1 MSYTLLT
8 YLIYLGLA
16 FVLTFL
22 VGRSLFRNGR
32 PFLVDIF
39 KGDSKLADS
48 INRLLLTGF
57 YLLNVGYVSLS
68 MYSSQNIRTVEHMVE
83 KLSYKLGLL
92 FVILGVVHIINLI
105 VLYKTRKRNSDR
117 EPKAQSLKLEI

>member
-39 KGDSKLADS
+39 QGDSKLADS

-105 VLYKTRKRNSDR
+105 VLYKTRKKNSDR
-117 EPKAQSLKLEI
+117 EQS

>member
-22 VGRSLFRNGR
+22 VGRSLFSNGR

-39 KGDSKLADS
+39 NGNEKLADS

-83 KLSYKLGLL
+83 KLSYKLGML
-92 FVILGVVHIINLI
+92 FLILGVVHILNLV
-105 VLYKTRKRNSDR
+105 VLYKTRKRNS
-117 EPKAQSLKLEI
+117 EVNPNHNSLKLEI

>member
-8 YLIYLGLA
+8 YLIYLALA

-39 KGDSKLADS
+39 NGDTKLADS

-92 FVILGVVHIINLI
+92 FVILGIVHIINLI
-105 VLYKTRKRNSDR
+105 VLYKTRKRNSHKA
-117 EPKAQSLKLEI
+117 PKTQSLKLEI

>member
-39 KGDSKLADS
+39 NGDTKLADS

-83 KLSYKLGLL
+83 KLSYKLGIL
-92 FVILGVVHIINLI
+92 FLILGVVHILNLV
-105 VLYKTRKRNSDR
+105 VLYKTRKRNSKP
-117 EPKAQSLKLEI
+117 EQSHQSLKLEI

>member
-1 MSYTLLT
+1 MTYTLLT

-22 VGRSLFRNGR
+22 VGRSLFSNGR

-39 KGDSKLADS
+39 NGNEKLADS

-68 MYSSQNIRTVEHMVE
+68 MYSGQNIRTVEHMVE

-92 FVILGVVHIINLI
+92 FVILGVVHILNLV
-105 VLYKTRKRNSDR
+105 VLYKTRKRNSA
-117 EPKAQSLKLEI
+117 PNPNHNSLKLEI